1 MPGTRSKK
9 PAAKKKRSQTPQY
22 DTVLAG
28 EEAVASMSVQD
39 KRLVLSDIRRRYKD
53 TGLIY
58 ISDEIRPGLTIG
70 EFSFYHTLASA
81 KKRYEKHQGQK
92 KKSPEEED

>member
-1 MPGTRSKK
+1 
-9 PAAKKKRSQTPQY
+9 
-22 DTVLAG
+22 
-28 EEAVASMSVQD
+28 MSVQD
-39 KRLVLSDIRRRYKD
+39 KRLVLSDIRKRYKD

-92 KKSPEEED
+92 KKASDDDD